1 MARLMTKED
10 STQFWVKHDATMM
23 REALDE
29 LDSFVEHPPCYTN
42 RRDQQE
48 IGSPAA

>member
-1 MARLMTKED
+1 MARLMTKD
-10 STQFWVKHDATMM
+10 DYTQFWMKRDATMM

-29 LDSFVEHPPCYTN
+29 LDSFVEHPPCYAD
-42 RRDQQE
+42 RRDRQ